1 MPCCLYGLNSGKRSY
16 MEYYLHL
23 VLNGLVIGSIYS
35 LVALGFVIIY
45 KATKVVNFAQGELV
59 MFGAYICFA
68 LTVQMGLPFLV
79 SFFMTLIFSVILG
92 LSLERVILRP
102 MIGEPVISVIMVTI
116 GLSTVLKAVIQL
128 FWGTQVRVYPQVLPA
143 DPVWILGL
151 PVAPVYIAA
160 FCLSVILFVVF
171 SLFFKYSTMGI
182 AMRAT
187 AFDQQAAQSMGIGV
201 KNIFAMSWCIAAVVS
216 SIGGIILGNING
228 ITPQLGH
235 LGLKVFP
242 AVILGGLDSLLG
254 AALGGLIIGVLE
266 NVSDGLAQQFLGLAG
281 FREVAAY
288 FILVIILMI
297 KPYGLFGTHEIERV

>member
-1 MPCCLYGLNSGKRSY
+1 

-23 VLNGLVIGSIYS
+23 ILNGLVIGSIYS

-68 LTVQMGLPFLV
+68 LTVQLGLPFLV
-79 SFFMTLIFSVILG
+79 SFFMTLIFSIILG
-92 LSLERVILRP
+92 LCLERVVLRP
-102 MIGEPVISVIMVTI
+102 MIGEPITSVIMVTI

-128 FWGTQVRVYPQVLPA
+128 FWGTQVKVYPQVLPA
-143 DPVWILGL
+143 EPVWIMGL

-160 FCLSVILFVVF
+160 FCLSVLLFVIF
-171 SLFFKYSTMGI
+171 SIFFKYFTMGI

-187 AFDQQAAQSMGIGV
+187 AHDQQAAQSMGIGV

-216 SIGGIILGNING
+216 SVGGIILGNING
-228 ITPQLGH
+228 INPQLGH

-254 AALGGLIIGVLE
+254 AAIGGLIIGVLE
-266 NVSDGLAQQFLGLAG
+266 NISDGLAQQLLGLAG

-288 FILVIILMI
+288 FVLVIILMI

>member
-1 MPCCLYGLNSGKRSY
+1 

-23 VLNGLVIGSIYS
+23 FINGLVVGSIYS

-59 MFGAYICFA
+59 MVGAYVCFA
-68 LTVQMGLPFLV
+68 LTVQAHIPFIW
-79 SFFMTLIFSVILG
+79 SFLLTLAFSVILG
-92 LSLERVILRP
+92 LCVERLVLRP
-102 MIGEPVISVIMVTI
+102 LIGEPIISVIMVTV
-116 GLSTVLKAVIQL
+116 GLSSVLKALVQVI
-128 FWGTQVRVYPQVLPA
+128 WGTQIRVYPQVLPNE
-143 DPVWILGL
+143 PIMIMGL

-160 FCLSVILFVVF
+160 FVLSALLFTIF
-171 SLFFKYSTMGI
+171 SLFFKFSSLGI

-187 AFDQQAAQSMGIGV
+187 AFDQQAAQSMGIGI
-201 KNIFAMSWCIAAVVS
+201 KNIFALSWCIACVVS

-228 ITPQLGH
+228 INSQLGT

-266 NVSDGLAQQFLGLAG
+266 NISDGLAKEFLNLGG
-281 FREVAAY
+281 FKEVAS
-288 FILVIILMI
+288 FIILILILMI
-297 KPYGLFGTHEIERV
+297 KPYGLFGSKEVERV

>member
-1 MPCCLYGLNSGKRSY
+1 

-79 SFFMTLIFSVILG
+79 SFFMTLIFSIILG
-92 LSLERVILRP
+92 LCLERVVLRP

-128 FWGTQVRVYPQVLPA
+128 FWGTQVRVYPQVLPT

-297 KPYGLFGTHEIERV
+297 KPYVLFGTHEIERV